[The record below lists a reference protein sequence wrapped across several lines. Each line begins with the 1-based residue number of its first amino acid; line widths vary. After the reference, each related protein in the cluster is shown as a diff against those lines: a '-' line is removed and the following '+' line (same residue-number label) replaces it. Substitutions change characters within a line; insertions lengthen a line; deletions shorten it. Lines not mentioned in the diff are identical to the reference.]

1 MNRETAVAADRDRPA
16 FGLTT
21 DVVIFTIREDALCV
35 LLVNRSREP
44 FAGVWAL
51 PGGFLGPDE
60 ALNDGAA
67 RVLAEKTGVSG
78 VFLEQL
84 FTFGGPA
91 RDPRGR
97 VVSVAY
103 YALVPYNRLDRMAAV
118 EGDRVAWVAVDELPE
133 LAFDHG
139 EIVRMAHQRLA
150 AKLDYSTI
158 ALQFMP
164 ERFTLSELQ
173 SVYET
178 ILGEQL
184 DKRNFR
190 KRLRTFECIEETG
203 EMFRAGKHR
212 PAKLFR
218 MKQPGTV
225 EIIK

>member
-1 MNRETAVAADRDRPA
+1 MGGEAAVRPVAARPQV
-16 FGLTT
+16 GLTT
-21 DVVIFTIREDALCV
+21 DVVIFTIRDDALCV
-35 LLVNRSREP
+35 LLVHRSREP
-44 FAGVWAL
+44 YAGVWAL
-51 PGGFLGPDE
+51 PGGFLGAGE
-60 ALNDGAA
+60 ALDDGAA
-67 RVLAEKTGVSG
+67 RVLEEKTGVAG

-84 FTFGGPA
+84 FTFGAPS

-103 YALVPYNRLDRMAAV
+103 YALVPYNRLDRMGSLA
-118 EGDRVAWVAVDELPE
+118 GDRVAWVAVDQLPE

-139 EIVRMAHQRLA
+139 EIVRMAHRRLA
-150 AKLDYSTI
+150 AKLEYSTI

-190 KRLRTFECIEETG
+190 KRLRALECIEETG